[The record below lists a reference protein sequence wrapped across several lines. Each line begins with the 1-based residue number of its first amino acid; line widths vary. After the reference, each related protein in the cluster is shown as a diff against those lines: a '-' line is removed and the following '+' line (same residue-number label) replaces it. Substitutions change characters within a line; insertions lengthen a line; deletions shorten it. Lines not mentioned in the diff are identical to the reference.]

1 MLQSPRLK
9 DCVKTIGIDQFL
21 RNSVLFEL
29 KYFQNIKKLYKH
41 AGKGDNQQHFKD
53 ILESAMVSNPEGFT
67 NNSPRY
73 TMTPTAVNK
82 PSARKSLCLFTK
94 ILDVKKKTSICRVG
108 SAKSKRKSIK
118 AGTTPWALK
127 PKRKE
132 NSRINNHINK
142 SIYNWIISHPQ
153 ILQSPIIN
161 DFLKVNINGHT

>member
-1 MLQSPRLK
+1 
-9 DCVKTIGIDQFL
+9 
-21 RNSVLFEL
+21 
-29 KYFQNIKKLYKH
+29 
-41 AGKGDNQQHFKD
+41 
-53 ILESAMVSNPEGFT
+53 MVSTPEVFT
-67 NNSPRY
+67 DNTPRSP
-73 TMTPTAVNK
+73 MTLITFNK
-82 PSARKSLCLFTK
+82 PSARKSLCLFTN

-108 SAKSKRKSIK
+108 SAKSKCKAIK

-161 DFLKVNINGHT
+161 DFLKVNINGHTWTQNFPELLPQVSFRELHNSLVSDP